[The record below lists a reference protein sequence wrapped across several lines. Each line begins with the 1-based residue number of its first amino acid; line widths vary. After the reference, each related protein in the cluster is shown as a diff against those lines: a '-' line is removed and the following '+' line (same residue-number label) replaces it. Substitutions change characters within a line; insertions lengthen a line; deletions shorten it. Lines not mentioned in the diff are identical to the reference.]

1 MKYAFHAY
9 IRQAP
14 PERFEELAMDF
25 AMDVMQPNAE
35 AKLRLQTGHIDF
47 LRITPEETTI
57 KVLQIRDCISALSA
71 RPYEG
76 GKRVVVI
83 FHADKMTS
91 QAQNCLLK
99 TLEEPPSGTSFL
111 LLTDRPSDLLPTIRS
126 RCATLPPLFTNA
138 DNGNAASALLA
149 SLQKSESMDVAA
161 TLPQGRSDLFNR
173 CTALLDDL
181 DTLIQTSAAKGE
193 ETLLRYS
200 RYVALVHHA
209 QQMIEH
215 NVNTAL
221 CAQWL
226 CIQLKE
232 DNHDNRCW
240 S

>member
-1 MKYAFHAY
+1 MVA
-9 IRQAP
+9 
-14 PERFEELAMDF
+14 
-25 AMDVMQPNAE
+25 
-35 AKLRLQTGHIDF
+35 
-47 LRITPEETTI
+47 
-57 KVLQIRDCISALSA
+57 
-71 RPYEG
+71 
-76 GKRVVVI
+76 I
-83 FHADKMTS
+83 FYADKMTT

-99 TLEEPPSGTSFL
+99 TLEEPPFGTAFL
-111 LLTDRPSDLLPTIRS
+111 LLTDRPSELLPTVRS
-126 RCATLPPLFTNA
+126 RCATLPAVFTKA
-138 DNGNAASALLA
+138 DDSNAACQLLE
-149 SLQKSESMDVAA
+149 SLQKTEVMEVAA
-161 TLPQGRSDLFNR
+161 TLPPGRTELFNR

-181 DTLIQTSAAKGE
+181 DSLIQTSAQTGE
-193 ETLLRYS
+193 ENLLRYS